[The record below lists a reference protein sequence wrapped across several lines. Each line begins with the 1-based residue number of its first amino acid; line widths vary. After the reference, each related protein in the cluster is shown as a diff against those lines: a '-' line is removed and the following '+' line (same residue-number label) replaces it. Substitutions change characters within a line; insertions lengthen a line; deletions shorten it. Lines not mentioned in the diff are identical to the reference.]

1 MLLRSRR
8 IRFWRYDEIP
18 EVSDRS
24 RPDPQR
30 DSALSVRTRLHIVDD
45 ERGLLLVVVVES
57 RPFAAHLDPDLHPPL
72 RLDIDV
78 HLAFSR
84 RLLVQSRPV
93 IFLIRYELSL

>member
-30 DSALSVRTRLHIVDD
+30 DSALSVRTRLHVVDD
-45 ERGLLLVVVVES
+45 ERGLWLIGDVEA
-57 RPFAAHLDPDLHPPL
+57 RPFAAHLDSDFRPPFCL
-72 RLDIDV
+72 MIDV
-78 HLAFSR
+78 RPFFERGLLAKSGPCPIGIEDVLSR
-84 RLLVQSRPV
+84 
-93 IFLIRYELSL
+93 